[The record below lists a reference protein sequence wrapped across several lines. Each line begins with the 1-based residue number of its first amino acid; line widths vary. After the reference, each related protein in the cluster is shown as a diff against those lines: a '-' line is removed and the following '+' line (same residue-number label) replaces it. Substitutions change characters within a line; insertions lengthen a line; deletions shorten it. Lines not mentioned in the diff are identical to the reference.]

1 MAEEKKP
8 DVNVNEDGTPMKYG
22 DEGYL
27 IGGKYKTMEEAEK
40 GIVNFDKKITE
51 VSQAKADR
59 DKAFTKLQ
67 DTIVKSRGD
76 VKKVEDT
83 EQEKLNA
90 SERKANA
97 KELADAYEKGPEA
110 ALEAINNI
118 VDRRFKKVDFDYIKR
133 SDVDKQSAEDK
144 TQLKELNRI
153 RGTGED
159 AKLFDALK
167 PEMSKLWEKLPKEAQ
182 VTDMIENVFL
192 AAKGK
197 SDIVAIKAKI
207 VSDAAGGTSPQSSS
221 RIKGEGGTKESKEF
235 ADTLAA
241 HKAQEVSL

>member
-1 MAEEKKP
+1 MAEEKKTK
-8 DVNVNEDGTPMKYG
+8 VNINEDGTPIKYG
-22 DEGYL
+22 EEGYL
-27 IGGKYKTMEEAEK
+27 IGGKYKTLEEAET
-40 GIVNFDKKITE
+40 GITNAEKKITE
-51 VSQAKADR
+51 LGTAKADR

-67 DTIVKSRGD
+67 DTIVKSSGD
-76 VKKVEDT
+76 VKAAEKT

-97 KELADAYEKGPEA
+97 KELADAYDKGPEA

-118 VDRRFKKVDFDYIKR
+118 VDRRFKKVDFDYVKR

-144 TQLKELNRI
+144 TQLTELNRV
-153 RGTGED
+153 RGDGED

-167 PEMSKLWEKLPKEAQ
+167 PEMSKLWNKLPKEAQ
-182 VTDMIENVFL
+182 VTGMIENVYL

-207 VSDAAGGTSPQSSS
+207 VSDAAGGMSPQSSS